1 MNLILQSKHI
11 VGKKITDS
19 SESLLKTGI
28 LAGQLGDID
37 GCFLRMSLR
46 NKCMYTCY
54 AFTAI
59 VYCLFVGKIWKFCGK
74 MLPWGKPLCHV
85 CSTEEDELFSPS
97 V

>member
-1 MNLILQSKHI
+1 
-11 VGKKITDS
+11 
-19 SESLLKTGI
+19 
-28 LAGQLGDID
+28 
-37 GCFLRMSLR
+37 
-46 NKCMYTCY
+46 MYTCY

-59 VYCLFVGKIWKFCGK
+59 VYCLFVGEIWKFCGK